1 MQSSRQASTEINVDI
16 SLLERFM
23 LRSHAAD
30 SQVYN
35 IVSTSYALCPMQ
47 KYIKM
52 KATFYELVIWWN

>member
-1 MQSSRQASTEINVDI
+1 MQLSRQASTEINVDI

-23 LRSHAAD
+23 LRSRAAD

-35 IVSTSYALCPMQ
+35 TVSSSYALRPMQ
-47 KYIKM
+47 KYIHV